1 MKDGMLI
8 FVGAVA
14 LLWGTGALAQG
25 TGLGSQIGGA
35 MGKKADEAM
44 AGKSATKF
52 TGCLV
57 QGEKAG
63 EFKLTHVNG
72 GTEEYDLVGG
82 EGLKEHVG
90 HKVDITGEMVSAR
103 QAKMEKEG
111 AAEEAGHDHLKV
123 ESMKHVA
130 ATCP

>member
-1 MKDGMLI
+1 MKNGMLI

-14 LLWGTGALAQG
+14 LLWDTGALAQG
-25 TGLGSQIGGA
+25 SGLGSQIGGA

-44 AGKSATKF
+44 TGKSATKF

-82 EGLKEHVG
+82 EGLKEHLG
-90 HKVDITGEMVSAR
+90 HKVEITA
-103 QAKMEKEG
+103 AKMEKEG
-111 AAEEAGHDHLKV
+111 AAEKASHEQLKV